1 MDVDVA
7 NTIGPI
13 LDERPL
19 RVIVLQR
26 VITSYR
32 KAIFRELGELFGES
46 FCVIHGPD
54 VPNTKVRNTDSLAGI
69 SRQQLSAW
77 FPRLGGRTFVWH
89 RGLFRALRNKR
100 PDVIICEAESHLLG
114 YLVALFYRYFA
125 RQPIACLY
133 WCYVRLPGEPLRKAG
148 LGQVVKDIFR
158 RYFDGF
164 ITYSSFGSKALVETG
179 VNPERVFTAVN
190 VGDIKPFLEIPV
202 DEQGKLKERNMLGI
216 PTGQICAL
224 YSGTLDQVKKPELV
238 LDIAE
243 HPSMRKVMFLIAGS
257 GPLQTQLEDQ
267 IRTRR
272 LENVRLLGRV
282 SDMKAL
288 YEAADLLI
296 VPGRG
301 GIVISEAMAAG
312 LPCIVHQADGT
323 EFDLVEKAGI
333 GTVTD
338 TSSADSFADAIQGLT
353 ENPAELTKVSLRA
366 KEFMK
371 NNMTTQ
377 HMASVIYRASRA
389 SHALVMQKADVR

>member
-1 MDVDVA
+1 
-7 NTIGPI
+7 
-13 LDERPL
+13 
-19 RVIVLQR
+19 
-26 VITSYR
+26 
-32 KAIFRELGELFGES
+32 
-46 FCVIHGPD
+46 
-54 VPNTKVRNTDSLAGI
+54 
-69 SRQQLSAW
+69 
-77 FPRLGGRTFVWH
+77 
-89 RGLFRALRNKR
+89 
-100 PDVIICEAESHLLG
+100 
-114 YLVALFYRYFA
+114 
-125 RQPIACLY
+125 
-133 WCYVRLPGEPLRKAG
+133 
-148 LGQVVKDIFR
+148 VKDIFR